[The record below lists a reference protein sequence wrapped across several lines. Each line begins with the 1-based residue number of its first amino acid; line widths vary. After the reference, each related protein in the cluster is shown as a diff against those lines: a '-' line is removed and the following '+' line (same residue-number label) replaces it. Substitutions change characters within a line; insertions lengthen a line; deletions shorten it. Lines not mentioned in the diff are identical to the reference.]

1 MSRPVW
7 AEIDLR
13 AIAHNTRQL
22 KNLLAP
28 RTELMAVVKANAYG
42 HGAVPVARTAL
53 ANGAS
58 WLGVATVDEA
68 VELRR
73 AGVGAPI
80 LILGYL
86 SLEDAPIIVKEDI
99 SQTVFNLEQ
108 ARALSRAASAA
119 GRTAKIH
126 LKIDTGMGRL
136 GVFPEEALEVAR
148 AICGLPGVVLE
159 GIFTHFANADAL
171 DKTYTWQQLKTFER
185 ILQELERAGINI
197 PWKHAAN
204 SGAILD
210 LPATHFNLVRA
221 GISLYGH
228 YPSEEVDRGR
238 LELQPAMAFKTRVIL
253 VKEVPPG
260 SYISYGCTYCA
271 PRPTRV
277 ATLPVGYADG
287 FSRLLSNRGEVL
299 VRGRRA
305 PVIGRVCMDYCMIDV
320 TAIPGVQVGDE
331 VVLFGRQGEA
341 VLPAEEVAGRLGTV
355 NYEVLC
361 MVSHRVPRVYLYE
374 ETRS

>member
-7 AEIDLR
+7 AEVDLR
-13 AIAHNTRQL
+13 AIAHNTQQL
-22 KNLLAP
+22 KKLLAP
-28 RTELMAVVKANAYG
+28 RTELMAIVKANAYG
-42 HGAVPVARTAL
+42 HGAVPVASTAL

-58 WLGVATVDEA
+58 WLGVATLEEA
-68 VELRR
+68 LELRQN
-73 AGVGAPI
+73 GITAPI

-86 SLEDAPIIVKEDI
+86 SPEDARAVVEADI
-99 SQTVFNLEQ
+99 SQTIFALEQ
-108 ARALSRAASAA
+108 ARALSQAAQTL
-119 GRTAKIH
+119 GRQARLH

-136 GVFPEEALEVAR
+136 GFLPQETIAAAR
-148 AICGLPGVVLE
+148 AIAELPGVTLE
-159 GIFTHFANADAL
+159 GIFTHFANADAR
-171 DKTYTWQQLKTFER
+171 DKTYTWQQLQIFNR
-185 ILQELERAGINI
+185 VLVDLEREGIRI

-204 SGAILD
+204 SGALID

-228 YPSEEVDRGR
+228 YPSEEVDKGK
-238 LELQPAMAFKTRVIL
+238 LSLLPAMAFKTRVIL
-253 VKEVPPG
+253 VKEVPAG
-260 SYISYGCTYCA
+260 SYISYGCTFCTD
-271 PRPTRV
+271 RPTKV

-287 FSRLLSNRGEVL
+287 YSRLLSNRAEVL

-320 TAIPGVQVGDE
+320 TAIPEVEVGDE

-341 VLPAEEVAGRLGTV
+341 CLPVEEVAGWLGTI

-361 MVSHRVPRVYLYE
+361 MISHRVRRLYL
-374 ETRS
+374 SD

>member
-7 AEIDLR
+7 AEVDLR

-53 ANGAS
+53 ASGAS
-58 WLGVATVDEA
+58 WLGVATLDEA
-68 VELRR
+68 LELRR
-73 AGVGAPI
+73 AGLRAPI

-86 SLEDAPIIVKEDI
+86 SLEDAPVVVEEGI

-108 ARALSRAASAA
+108 AQALSRAALAL
-119 GRTAKIH
+119 GRPARLH

-136 GVFPEEALEVAR
+136 GVFPRDAVDVAR
-148 AICGLPGVVLE
+148 AILSLPGVVLE
-159 GIFTHFANADAL
+159 GIFTHFANADAR
-171 DKTYTWQQLKTFER
+171 DKTYTWQQLNVFGQ
-185 ILQELERAGINI
+185 ILNELEQEGIRI

-228 YPSEEVDRGR
+228 YPSEEVERGR
-238 LELQPAMAFKTRVIL
+238 LDLRPAMAFKTRVVLI
-253 VKEVPPG
+253 KEVPPG
-260 SYISYGCTYCA
+260 TYISYGCTYCTA
-271 PRPTRV
+271 RSTRV

-305 PVIGRVCMDYCMIDV
+305 PVIGRICMDYCMIDV
-320 TAIPGVQVGDE
+320 TAIPGVQAGDE
-331 VVLFGRQGEA
+331 VVLFGRQGETA
-341 VLPAEEVAGRLGTV
+341 LTAEEVAAWLGTI

-361 MVSHRVPRVYLYE
+361 MVSHRVPRVYLSE
-374 ETRS
+374 EC